1 MPETAR
7 VERDKDIKQQ
17 FAQLYN
23 EVHKV
28 IVGSEDVIEDIVIA
42 LFAGGHIL
50 LESVP
55 GMGKTVLTNTISK
68 TLECDFKRI
77 QGTPDLTPS
86 DIIGGMIY
94 DENTKQYI
102 LRKGPVFTN
111 ILLLDEINRAPPK
124 TQSALLEAM
133 EERHVTISGKS
144 YPIPQ
149 PFTVIATQNPLEQEG
164 VYPLPEA
171 QQDRFL
177 FKTVL
182 KYLSTEE
189 EILIMKSKLSEREIA
204 TVFNPAEIRI
214 IQKEIKDTVF
224 MADSILDYTVRIID
238 ETRHRKELATGASPR
253 ASIAFMTTAKAR
265 AFIEGR
271 DHVTPQDIKK
281 LAFPIM
287 RHRIILYPEYQD
299 MGTTTDDII
308 AKILQKV
315 QAPMM

>member
-1 MPETAR
+1 MAKIPG

-28 IVGSEDVIEDIVIA
+28 IVGNEEVIEDIIIA

-55 GMGKTVLTNTISK
+55 GMGKTVLTNTISNV
-68 TLECDFKRI
+68 LECEFKRL
-77 QGTPDLTPS
+77 QGTPDLTAK
-86 DIIGGMIY
+86 DITGEMRY
-94 DENTKQYI
+94 DENTKHYA
-102 LRKGPVFTN
+102 LRKGAIFTN
-111 ILLLDEINRAPPK
+111 ILLMDEINRAPPK

-133 EERHVTISGKS
+133 EEKQVTIGGRT
-144 YPIPQ
+144 YPLPA
-149 PFTVIATQNPLEQEG
+149 PFIVIATQNPLEQEG

-171 QQDRFL
+171 QQDRFM

-189 EILIMKSKLSEREIA
+189 EVMIMKSKMSSHELGS
-204 TVFNPAEIRI
+204 VFNPSEIQI
-214 IQKEIKDTVF
+214 IQQEIESTVF
-224 MADSILDYTVRIID
+224 ISDSILDYVVRIID
-238 ETRHRKELATGASPR
+238 ETRHRRELATGASPR
-253 ASIAFMTTAKAR
+253 ASIAFMRSTKAK

-271 DHVTPQDIKK
+271 DHVKPHDIRRM
-281 LAFPIM
+281 AFPVL
-287 RHRIILYPEYQD
+287 RHRVILYPEYSD
-299 MGTTTDDII
+299 TGTTTDDVI

>member
-1 MPETAR
+1 MATTQG

-28 IVGSEDVIEDIVIA
+28 IIGNDEVIEDIVIA

-55 GMGKTVLTNTISK
+55 GMGKTVLTNTISDV
-68 TLECDFKRI
+68 LECEFKRL
-77 QGTPDLTPS
+77 QGTPDLTAK
-86 DIIGGMIY
+86 DITGEMRY
-94 DENTKQYI
+94 DENTRQYT
-102 LRKGPVFTN
+102 LRKGAVFTN
-111 ILLLDEINRAPPK
+111 ILLMDEINRAPPK

-133 EERHVTISGKS
+133 EEKHISISGKT
-144 YPIPQ
+144 YPLPQ
-149 PFTVIATQNPLEQEG
+149 PFVVIATQNPLEQEG

-171 QQDRFL
+171 QQDRFM
-177 FKTVL
+177 FKSVL

-189 EILIMKSKLSEREIA
+189 EVMIMKSKSGKHELGS
-204 TVFNPAEIRI
+204 VFNPAEIQI
-214 IQKEIKDTVF
+214 IQKEIEDTVF
-224 MADSILDYTVRIID
+224 MSDSILDYVVRVID
-238 ETRHRKELATGASPR
+238 ETRQRRELATGASPR
-253 ASIAFMTTAKAR
+253 ASIAFMRGAKAR

-271 DHVTPQDIKK
+271 DHVKPQDIRK

-287 RHRIILYPEYQD
+287 RHRVILYPEYAD
-299 MGTTTDDII
+299 TGTTTDDVIS
-308 AKILQKV
+308 KILQKV